1 MPKAGQIFEEGTC
14 CAALIFFLVAARKVW
29 QVVGSEPSNDGKDYY
44 TPNPRVVTQFCL
56 SQNWSHQGIQRAM
69 GQRSVCRCAWS
80 ALFVSFQSST
90 CNCVCVLTNYPSW
103 SSISISMRQTSHY
116 SFEASLSTISCPW
129 CLRSCLSGTFEI
141 LFVCYFFFCLGVDAF
156 LHHFTGGS
164 QAESLVTAYGK
175 RELSW
180 ITTWLGIDFIQTPS
194 PPGFVINC
202 FHKQATGKEF
212 VPSVVLR
219 FLWLTVF
226 HAILDTCKRH
236 AMNRVVWQFFILL
249 SKSNFS
255 HFGRLL
261 RTDCWFVD
269 LSLNGIWNLAYKD
282 PFLVIKSFLL
292 LDCCTVR
299 WALLKSCAHW
309 ISSTGFLRISARRW
323 IFSAS
328 PCPIW

>member
-1 MPKAGQIFEEGTC
+1 
-14 CAALIFFLVAARKVW
+14 
-29 QVVGSEPSNDGKDYY
+29 
-44 TPNPRVVTQFCL
+44 
-56 SQNWSHQGIQRAM
+56 M

-90 CNCVCVLTNYPSW
+90 CNCVCVLTSYPSW

-129 CLRSCLSGTFEI
+129 CLRSCLSGTFAI
-141 LFVCYFFFCLGVDAF
+141 LFVVIFYCFGVDAF
-156 LHHFTGGS
+156 LHHFTGGFRV
-164 QAESLVTAYGK
+164 ESLVTAYGK

-236 AMNRVVWQFFILL
+236 AMNRVVRQFFILL
-249 SKSNFS
+249 YQNLIS

-269 LSLNGIWNLAYKD
+269 LYLSGIWNSPT
-282 PFLVIKSFLL
+282 PFLVIN
-292 LDCCTVR
+292 
-299 WALLKSCAHW
+299 
-309 ISSTGFLRISARRW
+309 
-323 IFSAS
+323 S
-328 PCPIW
+328 PFCS

>member
-180 ITTWLGIDFIQTPS
+180 ITTWLLIDFYLL
-194 PPGFVINC
+194 PPPLLV
-202 FHKQATGKEF
+202 
-212 VPSVVLR
+212 
-219 FLWLTVF
+219 LWLTVF
-226 HAILDTCKRH
+226 S
-236 AMNRVVWQFFILL
+236 NRQLER
-249 SKSNFS
+249 S
-255 HFGRLL
+255 
-261 RTDCWFVD
+261 
-269 LSLNGIWNLAYKD
+269 
-282 PFLVIKSFLL
+282 SFLL
-292 LDCCTVR
+292 WFFVFFGWQYFMRFLTLASVTPWTV
-299 WALLKSCAHW
+299 WYD
-309 ISSTGFLRISARRW
+309 SSSF
-323 IFSAS
+323 FS
-328 PCPIW
+328 IKI